1 MAFLLVILFAMC
13 FASLSMILASL
24 LKTRDRMMGI
34 GQAITTLLFF
44 ASNAIYPISIMP
56 RWLQIVSVAN
66 PLSYVVD
73 AMRALLLTGIYTG
86 LGDRSRCTWHLHIR
100 NGINCVNLIK
110 ALDRVK
116 REGQKAKPKPAT
128 KLSARFNSAR
138 NLTPSSVRE

>member
-1 MAFLLVILFAMC
+1 
-13 FASLSMILASL
+13 MILASL

-86 LGDRSRCTWHLHIR
+86 LGTDLVAL
-100 NGINCVNLIK
+100 GISTFVMVSIASISLKRLI
-110 ALDRVK
+110 
-116 REGQKAKPKPAT
+116 E
-128 KLSARFNSAR
+128 
-138 NLTPSSVRE
+138 